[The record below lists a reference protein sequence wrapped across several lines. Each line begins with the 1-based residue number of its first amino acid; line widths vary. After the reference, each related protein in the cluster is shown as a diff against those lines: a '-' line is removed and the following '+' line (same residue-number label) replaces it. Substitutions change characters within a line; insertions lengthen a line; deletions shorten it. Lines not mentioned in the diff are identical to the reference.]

1 MNLKPISSRD
11 NLFYKEIK
19 HLASSSQARR
29 NAGKTLLEG
38 VHLCQAYLE
47 QGHAPAACIVGESA
61 LAHPEVDALLQSLD
75 QPTGT
80 GQGILL
86 PDNLFR
92 VLSQVEN
99 GVAILFVIDTPTP
112 VLPQV
117 LSEDAVLLDRLQD
130 PGNLGSLLRSAAAA
144 GVRHVL
150 CSPGTVFAW
159 SPKVLRAGMGAH
171 FQLQIHEQVDL
182 DKALRQARIP
192 IIATSPHSPDSL
204 YQLDLTGPVA
214 WLLGHEGQGVEA
226 QLLAHAHFQARIP
239 HLGNMESLN
248 VAACGAICFFEQVRQ
263 KVAAEPG

>member
-11 NLFYKEIK
+11 NLFYKELK
-19 HLASSSQARR
+19 QLAASSQARR
-29 NAGKTLLEG
+29 KAGKTLLEG

-47 QGHAPAACIVGESA
+47 QGHVPAACIVGEGA
-61 LAHPEVDALLQSLD
+61 LAHPEVAALLQTMRQD
-75 QPTGT
+75 A
-80 GQGILL
+80 GQGVLF

-99 GVAILFVIDTPTP
+99 GVAILFVIDTPKP
-112 VLPQV
+112 VLPQA
-117 LSEDAVLLDRLQD
+117 LSENAVLLDRLQD

-171 FQLQIHEQVDL
+171 FQLQVHEQVDL
-182 DKALRQARIP
+182 ENVVRQARIP
-192 IIATSPHSPDSL
+192 VIATSPHSQHSL

-214 WLLGHEGQGVEA
+214 WLLGHEGQGVA
-226 QLLAHAHFQARIP
+226 AGLLAHARFQACIP
-239 HLGNMESLN
+239 HLGAMESLN

-263 KVAAEPG
+263 KVAAGVS